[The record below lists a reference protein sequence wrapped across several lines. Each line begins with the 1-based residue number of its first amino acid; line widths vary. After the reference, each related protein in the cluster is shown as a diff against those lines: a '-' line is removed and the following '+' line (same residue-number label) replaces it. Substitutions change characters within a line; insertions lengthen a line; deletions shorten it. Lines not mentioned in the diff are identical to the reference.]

1 MNKKVLLVD
10 DEKDFLDTMSERLTA
25 RGLSV
30 ATSADPTEA
39 LKTAKD
45 RAVDVVV
52 LDLKMPGMDGIEFLK
67 ELKDARPELQVIL
80 LTGHATVEKGIQAMK
95 LGALDVLEKPAHID
109 ELMERIELA
118 SAKKL
123 VLLEKKD
130 QDAIQEILTERGW

>member
-1 MNKKVLLVD
+1 MSKKVLLVD
-10 DEKDFLDTMSERLTA
+10 DEKEFLETMSERLGA

-30 ATSADPTEA
+30 STSADPAEA
-39 LKTAKD
+39 LKTAK
-45 RAVDVVV
+45 AKSVDVVV
-52 LDLKMPGMDGIEFLK
+52 LDLRMPGMDGIEFLK
-67 ELKDARPELQVIL
+67 ELKEARPELQVIL

-109 ELMERIELA
+109 ALMERIDQA

-130 QDAIQEILTERGW
+130 QEAIHDILTERGW

>member
-1 MNKKVLLVD
+1 MSKKVLLVD
-10 DEKDFLDTMSERLTA
+10 DEKEFLETMSERLSA

-30 ATSADPTEA
+30 STSADPTAA
-39 LKTAKD
+39 LETAKAK
-45 RAVDVVV
+45 AVDVVV
-52 LDLKMPGMDGIEFLK
+52 VDLRMPGMDGIEFLK
-67 ELKDARPELQVIL
+67 KLREARPELQVIL

-109 ELMERIELA
+109 ALMERIDQA

-130 QDAIQEILTERGW
+130 QDAIHDILTERGW